1 MPTNSDPDRVP
12 PEERT
17 TDEHLTYDYSTSER
31 ASAERATA
39 WPRRNSKGR
48 ITTFGHL
55 LEVVGVLLVTGLIAV
70 GVIDLLSTWVGIGE
84 LGGTSGWLGGLM
96 AFWLYVEEFRAWR
109 GMRRRLVMALAGGVL
124 AFGFGIVATGLLSG
138 LPNLLSGAV
147 GVSVAAL
154 IYAPVWYFGMRL
166 VDGEAG

>member
-1 MPTNSDPDRVP
+1 MTKDPDRVP

-17 TDEHLTYDYSTSER
+17 TDEHLTYDYSQPER

-48 ITTFGHL
+48 ITTFRHF
-55 LEVVGVLLVTGLIAV
+55 LEVVAVLLVIGILAV

-109 GMRRRLVMALAGGVL
+109 GTRSRLLMALAGGVL
-124 AFGFGIVATGLLSG
+124 SFGLGIVVTGLLSG
-138 LPNLLSGAV
+138 LPSLISGAA
-147 GVSVAAL
+147 GVAAAAL
-154 IYAPVWYFGMRL
+154 VYAPTWFFGIRQL
-166 VDGEAG
+166 ADREADQ

>member
-1 MPTNSDPDRVP
+1 MPTTADARQN
-12 PEERT
+12 
-17 TDEHLTYDYSTSER
+17 
-31 ASAERATA
+31 A
-39 WPRRNSKGR
+39 WPRRDSEGR

-55 LEVVGVLLVTGLIAV
+55 LEAVGVLLVIGFVAV

-109 GMRRRLVMALAGGVL
+109 GTRNRLVMALAGGVL
-124 AFGFGIVATGLLSG
+124 AFGAGIVVSGLLDG
-138 LPNLLSGAV
+138 LPSLLSGAV

-154 IYAPVWYFGMRL
+154 GYAPVWYFGMRL
-166 VDGEAG
+166 MDGEAG